1 MSYDSITIA
10 SGTVSRL
17 ARYQLDRDGFADDD
31 PEPFFWPTTYD
42 EADLEQIWLD
52 LAAYE
57 RVAAAARE
65 ARDWLKGVMADRLG
79 DDKVR
84 FGDTLYASK
93 QDAKVTVDRDGLTKW
108 LGDDYAAAVG
118 MAANGANVR
127 KGALTAIANKRGQD
141 PRTIMDT
148 FFESERKETRSLSG
162 VPVTRAPKYA
172 AKLDHGEIRPGAS

>member
-1 MSYDSITIA
+1 MSYRSIDSA
-10 SGTVSRL
+10 AGVALLL
-17 ARYQLDRDGFADDD
+17 ARYHLDHEGDED
-31 PEPFFWPTTYD
+31 PEPFEWDDYD
-42 EADLEQIWLD
+42 ETDLEQIWLD

-65 ARDWLKGVMADRLG
+65 ARDWLKGVMADKLG
-79 DDKVR
+79 DDRGR
-84 FGDTLYASK
+84 FGDTPYRSK
-93 QDAKVTVDRDGLTKW
+93 QDHKVTVNRDGLTAW

-127 KGALTAIANKRGQD
+127 KGALTAIANKRDQD

-148 FFESERKETRSLSG
+148 FFESEPKETRSLSG

-172 AKLDHGEIRPGAS
+172 AKLDHGEIRGAK